1 MDRSPPGNDTDTDR
15 KAEWVFHSQESLI
28 SSSKKVYVCI
38 LCFEGGYTK
47 NQYLY
52 EHCRRDGTN
61 RHKIL
66 LPENRKTN
74 TSQFAKVFGQSLG
87 IDIQARDI
95 DPGANCYKVSY
106 IVEKTKCHGGLHT
119 AIEIQRRIMR
129 ALRIGPYSMKNK
141 QNSTETL
148 SFEDSWA
155 PLGLVHAQY
164 PKTPIYDPI
173 TDVVEERAPPTRI
186 QTGTPWAVQYSSRQ

>member
-15 KAEWVFHSQESLI
+15 KAEWVFRSQESLI

-119 AIEIQRRIMR
+119 AVEIQRRIMR

-141 QNSTETL
+141 PNSMETL

-155 PLGLVHAQY
+155 PPGLVHAQH

-186 QTGTPWAVQYSSRQ
+186 HGTPWAIQYSSRQ

>member
-15 KAEWVFHSQESLI
+15 KAEWVFRSQESLI

-119 AIEIQRRIMR
+119 AVEIQRRIMR

-141 QNSTETL
+141 PNSAETREWFPFLLFLSPPPFPFSPAQNLTMFHLTNSE
-148 SFEDSWA
+148 
-155 PLGLVHAQY
+155 PQ
-164 PKTPIYDPI
+164 
-173 TDVVEERAPPTRI
+173 
-186 QTGTPWAVQYSSRQ
+186 